1 MYLELSS
8 EDWKR
13 VKCFDEEAVRAL
25 KSMFQKQ
32 GVYVIWS
39 VENST
44 IIYVG
49 SSGDNIYERL
59 YYHLTNNASPVK
71 RFKDQNPNVTLKAAY
86 VELNEPSTFK
96 GVENYLGYVYQPN
109 PIPKEIRE
117 YPNVIPYEVNLLPN
131 EYFENPPV
139 PQGLP
144 YDINVDNWD
153 DYKTAFHQWAVR
165 IQRRKPDTYKK
176 PRKYLDE
183 ES

>member
-8 EDWKR
+8 KDWKR
-13 VKCFDEEAVRAL
+13 VNFFNETIVREL
-25 KSMFQKQ
+25 QLMYQKR

-49 SSGDNIYERL
+49 SSGDNIFERL

-71 RFKDQNPNVTLKAAY
+71 RFKVQNPNITLKAAY
-86 VELNEPSTFK
+86 VEINRHTVFK

-109 PIPKEIRE
+109 PIQNEIRK
-117 YPNVIPYEVNLLPN
+117 YPDFIPYEVNLLPN
-131 EYFENPPV
+131 EYFDTPPV

-144 YDINVDNWD
+144 YDINEDNWD
-153 DYKTAFHQWAVR
+153 DYKKAFHHWAVDVQHR
-165 IQRRKPDTYKK
+165 DPDTYQR
-176 PRKYLDE
+176 PRKYLRED
-183 ES
+183 